1 MRGGESEGRGE
12 ERGGESEGRRR
23 GKEVGGECGEKG
35 EGLSFQHYA
44 HKVRAMV
51 ILPSQELG
59 AQVCRVFEQVAQGT
73 RVRVGMVCGHLSVER
88 ECEILIDS
96 SSYPPSSRVD
106 VVIATPGRLVDHLH
120 RLSFATLLYLRFLV
134 LDEADKLLSHQFQ
147 QWTTKLWHAVSQ
159 DRQQGHH
166 AEPSLEEALRGL
178 CTSTAL
184 LQTLHTSPINQ
195 SQVRDL
201 LSQLIPGPFCTSLTP
216 LFVCLFVCLFVFIC
230 VLFCH
235 HSLPSQMRFVISIDP
250 RPVLYITCTIVCL
263 FVYLFLFVFYSVI
276 TPSPPR

>member
-1 MRGGESEGRGE
+1 MRGG
-12 ERGGESEGRRR
+12 
-23 GKEVGGECGEKG
+23 GGECGEKG

-44 HKVRAMV
+44 HKVRALV

-73 RVRVGMVCGHLSVER
+73 RVRVGMICGHLSIER

-106 VVIATPGRLVDHLH
+106 VVIATPGRLVDHLD
-120 RLSFATLLYLRFLV
+120 RLSFATLRYLRFLV

-166 AEPSLEEALRGL
+166 GEPSLEEALHGL
-178 CTSTAL
+178 CTSTSL
-184 LQTLHTSPINQ
+184 LQTLNTTPINQ

-201 LSQLIPGPFCTSLTP
+201 LSQLIPGPFCTSLAP
-216 LFVCLFVCLFVFIC
+216 LFVCLFVCLFIYLFIC
-230 VLFCH
+230 LFILSSLLPDEMPFPLH
-235 HSLPSQMRFVISIDP
+235 YPHTIHHPHSLFHEDSP
-250 RPVLYITCTIVCL
+250 TAATE
-263 FVYLFLFVFYSVI
+263 
-276 TPSPPR
+276 TPLLCDHDL